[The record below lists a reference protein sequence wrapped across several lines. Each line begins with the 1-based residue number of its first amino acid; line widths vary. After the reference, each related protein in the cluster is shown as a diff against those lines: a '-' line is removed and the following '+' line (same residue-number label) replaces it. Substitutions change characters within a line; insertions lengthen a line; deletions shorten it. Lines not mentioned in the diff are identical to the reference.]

1 MWNSL
6 NECINLDTGEIIN
19 ILPKSYLVD
28 DIRVNLPGEAF
39 ITFYVDEKK
48 VLTNGRYIEIIRNNV
63 VTNYLFIKDTNL
75 LEHNSS
81 H

>member
-6 NECINLDTGEIIN
+6 NECINLDTGEILKIS
-19 ILPKSYLVD
+19 PMSYLIE
-28 DIRVNLPGEAF
+28 DIQSNLPGEAF
-39 ITFYVDEKK
+39 ITFYVSE
-48 VLTNGRYIEIIRNNV
+48 VEVITPRRFREIRINNV
-63 VTNYLFIKDTNL
+63 VTNYLFTKDTNL